1 VKPRIAQPVKSLSD
15 ALSVHYDTEVLHFR
29 TLRRAIGWIAV
40 LLPGVLVFGENL
52 RDLLSPSTST
62 GRSFVELS
70 MSAYFHTGMRDV
82 FVGSLCAIAIFLL
95 SYKGP
100 QRIDNVLASVAGLSL
115 LLVAIFPTPEPSR
128 EASDAGA
135 PAPDSVT
142 LFSGPAAPDPAFV
155 GYVHFASAAVFF
167 VLLAGMSLF
176 LFTKT
181 HEHVPMSREKK
192 QRNLIYRASG
202 ITILVC
208 LVAIALAKL
217 LLSDRAEMAT
227 RYVFW
232 LEAAAVVAFG
242 ISWLT
247 KGEMFRGD
255 RAGESATPSLDG
267 GRSRVPTGHTGA

>member
-1 VKPRIAQPVKSLSD
+1 
-15 ALSVHYDTEVLHFR
+15 
-29 TLRRAIGWIAV
+29 
-40 LLPGVLVFGENL
+40 
-52 RDLLSPSTST
+52 
-62 GRSFVELS
+62 
-70 MSAYFHTGMRDV
+70 
-82 FVGSLCAIAIFLL
+82 
-95 SYKGP
+95 
-100 QRIDNVLASVAGLSL
+100 
-115 LLVAIFPTPEPSR
+115 
-128 EASDAGA
+128 
-135 PAPDSVT
+135 
-142 LFSGPAAPDPAFV
+142 
-155 GYVHFASAAVFF
+155 
-167 VLLAGMSLF
+167 MSLF